1 MSESSAQL
9 DHIKEK
15 LGRRVLDALLFRGDD
30 VLMLDRAGLR
40 ESFRFFKEDPQLR
53 LDFLSDITAVDY
65 WKVKE
70 PRFEVVYQ
78 VVPLKG
84 GRRLRVRVPVPEE
97 DATVESLTP
106 LWKGAN
112 FLERE
117 VWDLFG
123 IRFIDHPDLRR
134 VLLYEEFQGHPLRK
148 DYPVNLW
155 QPRVP
160 ERPVDGTF
168 VDERSRNKLLM
179 LKQALGQKTQ
189 SRPGSKNHEG

>member
-1 MSESSAQL
+1 MSESSANLEYIQ
-9 DHIKEK
+9 EK
-15 LGRRVLDALLFRGDD
+15 LGQSVLDTLLFRGDD
-30 VLMLDRAGLR
+30 ILILDRAGLR
-40 ESFRFFKEDPQLR
+40 ESFRFFKEDSKLR

-65 WKVKE
+65 WKKKE

-78 VVPLKG
+78 VLPLRG
-84 GRRLRVRVPVPEE
+84 GRRLRVRVPVPED
-97 DATVESLTP
+97 DAVVESLTP

-123 IRFIDHPDLRR
+123 ISFIDHPDLRR
-134 VLLYEEFQGHPLRK
+134 ILLYEEFRGHPLRK

-155 QPRVP
+155 QPRVT
-160 ERPVDGTF
+160 ERPVEGTF

-179 LKQALGQKTQ
+179 LKQALG
-189 SRPGSKNHEG
+189 SKD